1 MKTLNKT
8 GIAFAVMF
16 FAMAYLTMADEM
28 DVAGSKEHPLFTRMP
43 NYYINDYEQTD
54 FDSYTFKNSQG
65 EDVVVEGRKCY
76 IEYVLR
82 PGAKSASQLQI
93 IRNYTNAI
101 RQIGGVV
108 EMEGDYDAYLKLKQ
122 GNGEV
127 WVHVSVGEE
136 WYALNII
143 EKGELIQEVEAS
155 LETADKLSQG
165 INTQGKAAIYG
176 MHFDTG
182 KADVK
187 PESEPVLKEVAKLL
201 SESPSLKLY
210 VVGHTDNVGEIDYN
224 MKLSQA
230 RAEAVVR
237 ELITKHSVS
246 EDRIKPYGVGPL
258 APVASN
264 KTEEG
269 RAKNRRVELIEQ

>member
-1 MKTLNKT
+1 M
-8 GIAFAVMF
+8 
-16 FAMAYLTMADEM
+16 
-28 DVAGSKEHPLFTRMP
+28 
-43 NYYINDYEQTD
+43 
-54 FDSYTFKNSQG
+54 
-65 EDVVVEGRKCY
+65 
-76 IEYVLR
+76 
-82 PGAKSASQLQI
+82 
-93 IRNYTNAI
+93 
-101 RQIGGVV
+101 
-108 EMEGDYDAYLKLKQ
+108 
-122 GNGEV
+122 
-127 WVHVSVGEE
+127 
-136 WYALNII
+136 
-143 EKGELIQEVEAS
+143 EAS

-176 MHFDTG
+176 IHFDTG